1 MITVRHRAALLSAL
15 LAAAIVTLAVPAPA
29 SAVEPGFQVAITEIP
44 DRFTAGA
51 AARTVTI
58 VASSNRRLCIKVRWS
73 LTLEVNGL
81 DLDQIQVSRIEDNG
95 DFPVRVQSNGK
106 TARITDVQVDP
117 GQLCRGSTV
126 TARYQVAFD
135 EDTET
140 GEVTFQGQAFTAAG
154 TLLQQASEQS
164 RVLGEEPVRTK
175 SPTASPSPSPSA
187 SPEESEEADEVSE
200 EATPE
205 PAESEDDIAAVPASA
220 NGPSLLG
227 PGLII
232 GGILVFLGVGL
243 LLRLRMRT
251 RAAEQDAALPTGF
264 YPSH

>member
-1 MITVRHRAALLSAL
+1 MRHRAALLSAL
-15 LAAAIVTLAVPAPA
+15 LTTAIATLALPAPA

-51 AARTVTI
+51 GARTVTV
-58 VASSNRRLCIKVRWS
+58 VASSDKRLCIKVRWS

-95 DFPVRVQSNGK
+95 AFPVRVQSGGT
-106 TARITDVQVDP
+106 TARITDVQLDP
-117 GQLCRGSTV
+117 GRLCRGSTV

-175 SPTASPSPSPSA
+175 SPTASPSPSPSPSESA
-187 SPEESEEADEVSE
+187 DPEESEEADDP
-200 EATPE
+200 APE
-205 PAESEDDIAAVPASA
+205 PTESDEDIAAVPASA

-227 PGLII
+227 PGLIV

-243 LLRLRMRT
+243 LLRLRMRA
-251 RAAEQDAALPTGF
+251 RAAQETPLPTGF

>member
-1 MITVRHRAALLSAL
+1 MRHRAALLSAL
-15 LAAAIVTLAVPAPA
+15 LATAIATLAVPAPA

-58 VASSNRRLCIKVRWS
+58 VASSNKRLCIKIRWS

-81 DLDQIQVSRIEDNG
+81 DLDQIQVSRIEDDG
-95 DFPVRVQSNGK
+95 AFPVSVQSGGK
-106 TARITDVQVDP
+106 TARITDVQLDP

-135 EDTET
+135 DDTET
-140 GEVTFQGQAFTAAG
+140 GEVTFQGQAFTATG

-164 RVLGEEPVRTK
+164 RVLGEEPVRTA
-175 SPTASPSPSPSA
+175 SPTAPPSPTA
-187 SPEESEEADEVSE
+187 APEESADAEESEQADEES
-200 EATPE
+200 TPD
-205 PAESEDDIAAVPASA
+205 PAESDDDIAAVPASS

-251 RAAEQDAALPTGF
+251 RAAQDTALPTGF
-264 YPSH
+264 YPTH